1 MSPVDTRHEPAS
13 PALRRLTSV
22 TSGEQ
27 ERAALLLA
35 DGQTAPADLDE
46 TLAAAGIN
54 LAGRIANELPDVT
67 QPHTVLWYLTRR
79 HNDGA
84 TIAAAA
90 ARRGWPVVVL
100 AADDD
105 PQHLRSAVATGAT
118 GYVAA
123 PFTQERL
130 LPALELAAARTT
142 DLAGLRADV
151 TEIQNRLDTRK
162 VVERAKGLLMAQQHL
177 TEQEAFRLIQ
187 RTAMDRRTSMRDVA
201 AAINDSLAGAA

>member
-1 MSPVDTRHEPAS
+1 MSPIPSRQKSAS
-13 PALRRLTSV
+13 PEPRRLASV
-22 TSGEQ
+22 KSGGQ

-35 DGQTAPADLDE
+35 VEPAAPADLED
-46 TLAAAGIN
+46 TLAASGIN
-54 LAGRIANELPDVT
+54 LAGRIVDELPDLT
-67 QPHTVLWYLTRR
+67 EPTTVLWYLTRR
-79 HNDGA
+79 NSDGA
-84 TIAAAA
+84 AIAAAA

-100 AADDD
+100 AADED

-142 DLAGLRADV
+142 DLAALRADV
-151 TEIQNRLDTRK
+151 VEIQNRLDTRK
-162 VVERAKGLLMAQQHL
+162 VVERAKGLLMAQQQL

-201 AAINDSLAGAA
+201 AAINNSLAGAA

>member
-1 MSPVDTRHEPAS
+1 MSPIPSRQESAS
-13 PALRRLTSV
+13 PAPRRLASV
-22 TSGEQ
+22 KSGAQ

-35 DGQTAPADLDE
+35 VEPAGPADLED
-46 TLAAAGIN
+46 TLAVSGIN
-54 LAGRIANELPDVT
+54 LAGRIVDELPDLT
-67 QPHTVLWYLTRR
+67 EPHTVLWYLTRR
-79 HNDGA
+79 HSDGA

-123 PFTQERL
+123 PFTRERL

-142 DLAGLRADV
+142 DLAALRADV
-151 TEIQNRLDTRK
+151 IEIGGSGLADRQQQCCRFLLVGLD
-162 VVERAKGLLMAQQHL
+162 GGQ
-177 TEQEAFRLIQ
+177 
-187 RTAMDRRTSMRDVA
+187 A
-201 AAINDSLAGAA
+201 ALCR